1 MWVTFSNLGSA
12 GFPSYMCVIFIY
24 DMSRHILNMINIAD
38 SSFNETM
45 FTVSLIMKNTKFYV
59 DNTSESFMALSR
71 WNLFRIIRG
80 TKSFYTM
87 LNIYI
92 IRLSIQYYYSNI
104 KEAGE
109 EGGAGLWKPE
119 AEVFK

>member
-1 MWVTFSNLGSA
+1 MLITLVNHLWH
-12 GFPSYMCVIFIY
+12 FP
-24 DMSRHILNMINIAD
+24 D
-38 SSFNETM
+38 ETY
-45 FTVSLIMKNTKFYV
+45 L
-59 DNTSESFMALSR
+59 EL
-71 WNLFRIIRG
+71 LG

-109 EGGAGLWKPE
+109 EGGRGEQDYGNQRPRFLNNTITNLGFAY
-119 AEVFK
+119 

>member
-1 MWVTFSNLGSA
+1 MLITLVNHLWH
-12 GFPSYMCVIFIY
+12 FP
-24 DMSRHILNMINIAD
+24 D
-38 SSFNETM
+38 ETY
-45 FTVSLIMKNTKFYV
+45 L
-59 DNTSESFMALSR
+59 EL
-71 WNLFRIIRG
+71 LG

-109 EGGAGLWKPE
+109 EGGRGSRTME
-119 AEVFK
+119 TRGRGF